1 MTTPSKENNVE
12 QVVNNALDASIS
24 DNLPDSVQRDIANT
38 RMRALNQ
45 AKLLSGAQPA
55 PLVKQIKKI
64 LSVKVLVPSAVAV
77 CALVL
82 VNYSQNFMPESREIA
97 SIPPLPTEVLDE
109 SIPSE
114 DLALLQDI
122 EFATWL
128 AAQEQQDQEAIL

>member
-45 AKLLSGAQPA
+45 AKLLSGAQPT

>member
-1 MTTPSKENNVE
+1 MTTPSKDKSVE
-12 QVVNNALDASIS
+12 QVVNTALDASIS
-24 DNLPDSVQRDIANT
+24 ENLSEPIQRDITRA

-45 AKLLSGAQPA
+45 ARMQKTNQQVSTIEQVKTLLSA
-55 PLVKQIKKI
+55 
-64 LSVKVLVPSAVAV
+64 KVLVPSAVAV

-82 VNYSQNFMPESREIA
+82 VNYSQNLTPESDQIA
-97 SIPPLPTEVLDE
+97 FIPPLPAQILDE

-128 AAQEQQDQEAIL
+128 AAQEQQNQEAIL